1 MCGESQKK
9 GNHLV
14 NFREM
19 FVLVLGVCVQE
30 ANTCTWVNL
39 LLLEFIFKLHSY
51 LFSP

>member
-30 ANTCTWVNL
+30 AKCMYAGQ
-39 LLLEFIFKLHSY
+39 FIAAGVY
-51 LFSP
+51 L